1 VSAVSL
7 STALFLMCTLLPSSE
22 YSSSSRDSLM
32 RVSSEPTRVPTLLVC
47 LDQMIE
53 CTSEGVTPLENL
65 IKCMYCTLTHSL
77 TASVSDGDKGT
88 MSPTLQSEVS
98 HYYTRAFIDVQCRS
112 DISSVAKAAWAA
124 WAFLRLTHCKQSE
137 CVSECVSEG
146 VSEDVSD
153 GMSEYVSEGVT
164 GTGSTGITNS
174 ATPLLVH
181 ECQTITATRE
191 VDNECVRVQSQS
203 ESALNVIVNDS
214 SDSLPLP
221 VSECSSRVN
230 GEEII
235 NSTTSLHTCDS
246 RNSSCHARMAL
257 ILVYV
262 M

>member
-1 VSAVSL
+1 
-7 STALFLMCTLLPSSE
+7 
-22 YSSSSRDSLM
+22 
-32 RVSSEPTRVPTLLVC
+32 
-47 LDQMIE
+47 
-53 CTSEGVTPLENL
+53 
-65 IKCMYCTLTHSL
+65 
-77 TASVSDGDKGT
+77 
-88 MSPTLQSEVS
+88 
-98 HYYTRAFIDVQCRS
+98 
-112 DISSVAKAAWAA
+112 
-124 WAFLRLTHCKQSE
+124 
-137 CVSECVSEG
+137 VSECVSEG

-221 VSECSSRVN
+221 VRECSSRVN